1 MKKMKEQLR
10 RFTLVL
16 LSMLM
21 LTAQISI
28 NALETS
34 SSDKNQKIV
43 EKMIDPDFSKV
54 EHINHENKL
63 ETDFSLQLKIDE
75 TLWEEVKQT
84 GPIRFTLPKSMRFIA
99 DKETFIDENESM
111 KIFKDGEG
119 ISTSDHEVTLDFKD
133 ILNPKT
139 LDVRFRVESSHDV
152 EALKKLD
159 STDYPIIKKALPSM
173 IAYLESLIKVET
185 PEEETPLVEAPEGTE
200 VEAEKPET
208 GNEDG
213 NPRDPEST
221 GNQIMLE
228 GQISIEFDG
237 DPVAKISNSIGFL
250 SSDNKLNMNNYETE
264 KYSVDFVTKKEGT
277 VDDKLNV
284 KYIVKLDEASIAKI
298 LESGWAENVYD
309 FSHMNNGTRVPF
321 VYEKEIDD
329 SLTFPNFGQLHE
341 IISTK
346 IPSAITQIARRGYV
360 PEGHEPGFDE
370 VKMTLHVAENTT
382 MDDGSKDKEP
392 DVFELQSE
400 MGLIIS
406 RYIEEELK
414 AGTPI
419 ETIQETFR
427 EGYAVMTDGWSI
439 NNRKLELKPIADIEK
454 EIDFVYDYADFLGLG
469 KDIGQD
475 YAVTPLNPI
484 DNRLTLDSNGIENIP
499 NGFKVAWDGVAN
511 TSRTVNMN
519 ALNLDFVAPII
530 VRQSGMSKW
539 KITTKVVVDKYTV
552 LNDGTLVPFA
562 EDPQI
567 MSETENTL
575 NVAIPLPKGNYAI
588 KYRVEQEYEMLDD
601 SIEIEGTQEFT
612 LSTKLNNEYGQSQKH
627 SHDYPSSITIS
638 GDVDDQANPT
648 RLRWDVR
655 YNNNELLR
663 EEGSGFVFD
672 FDAEKYMYHR
682 RSSSGGNE
690 QSEVID
696 LTDENV
702 EIKLMIGGKTLEK
715 DGRFE
720 YVINTDKNKIEVKVK
735 KGIKI
740 EKPVTIAITYTY
752 INNDQLKNDLLS
764 YPAIRFDGSAEVK
777 SLNNGQVIEPSKPI
791 EATSTNILKLLD
803 KRPIMVDYRTKEIV
817 WGVNIN
823 SATMYRL
830 DLIGLTYA
838 DTLSGSQVLEPFN
851 DENQILLYKVDSTK
865 GTSNSDYMKFIR
877 EGEKLIRETEAFTE
891 DIPAEMDALLGSK
904 INASTPG
911 STQTYADV
919 LSKINPS
926 EIAVLTDSSSTYNGQ
941 KYIYTEPAKD
951 PGYLSKIAGVIK
963 DGSPGKDGKGK
974 ILENASFR
982 LDFVDSNGFLTSGGE
997 KRGDNDAYF
1006 LMYKTRLDNDEA
1018 IANISNSGRLVYAN
1032 IVDGTGSG
1040 FDWSTPSTESNNNLE
1055 DPGKYNSAPKKVGAQ
1070 KLIVDSEGNL
1080 RHGVEWEITFNFDTV
1095 REKDIDDYRVRLTDT
1110 IDKNI
1115 NVAGKNLQNKNL
1127 YLDQL
1132 ETLTLV
1138 PYHVTKD
1145 GGLTEVDKQEQ
1156 APFVLNKGTDFTVVE
1171 DDQKIEIII
1180 NSSELTPK
1188 YAYRYKINTLIDTG
1202 DSTIPTATD
1211 PKANHISTD
1220 GSFTNKVDYEV
1231 SYNTLDPV
1239 GDKTSAEATV
1249 ELKET
1254 NRIMKF
1260 AENLPAINLSNQ
1272 RVLWTTTINETYETL
1287 ENLVITDHLDGKH
1300 SYLLLDPLQTGA
1312 QKASLDN
1319 FTVSIKN
1326 GDSWATMNTAD
1337 YTLTNKDGLD
1347 EPVDSWSTGESGFT
1361 LTFNKTINKPVRITY
1376 GTYGKVVDVNDRD
1389 LYNNIAAKYV
1399 SAGRNIDLDIQ
1410 AKHTIPISNT
1420 VEEYKDRK
1428 DVELTLRYDKN
1439 EMYQPNIIDKGDIV
1453 AHESNKKVSVMLYRY
1468 DSASLDNN
1476 YLYRA
1481 ASFDENGKL
1490 KLFNVEEGNY
1500 VVKAVGAPDNYYLS
1514 NGLGYRATSNVPA
1527 KDKALKISNSNKK
1540 NLLFLQ
1546 VGEQPI
1552 LPFMSR
1558 ANEIEEGAIYLNT
1571 PVLDVKKQG
1580 VLKNANGTDKTEKLK
1595 DVTLNFKHE
1604 NFDNSYPTD
1613 ASGIIKVGHGSVND
1627 DRVNL
1632 GSHIVSEPRQDLN
1645 GYVRNRDT
1653 IELKPTRNVSGTIE
1667 DGSMSGTFSN
1677 YKVNIQLKDVD
1688 RNTGAGVKNSE
1699 FSLEINTGTKENPVW
1714 EAFVNAES
1722 PHKKSGNIFAS
1733 NTDTF
1738 LIYNLDVGHY
1748 RLVQNSA
1755 GDDYLLNETPLEFY
1769 ALGKDELVTEFGGR
1783 TNTIELEFTNIKAQV
1798 QIKNYLNGPD
1808 AYIKGSIFEIL
1819 NKDNVVVDTLEILD
1833 ENAGIS
1839 ANIAPGEYTL
1849 RQKSTTE
1856 NRPVN
1861 QKTVAFTIAGVEV
1874 EDNTTALDFQNHL
1887 GTTTVLTHTH
1897 LSSPFTIK
1905 SMAVDYNGTKTPVT
1919 DVNTIKNQHS
1929 GISKLVDVVI
1939 DENLIYITTNPQYEI
1954 PATYLESSE
1963 LDTEVHLYATQ
1974 ATLPFDYI
1982 DGDDASVVMS
1992 DKGQFKLENTDT
2004 RDVPFAQD
2012 GTDEFVRVIPGTY
2025 KMTQEVAVSGYGLNT
2040 KVIEN
2045 ITIPTTLG
2053 NDLGLVNTTDHSV
2066 QIHTMPVIHTNHY
2079 RGRVVLTK
2087 TSSETQ
2093 ESLPNVTFNLGKG
2106 GSDDALMT
2114 DLVTNAQGQIELDKL
2129 APGDYWFE
2137 ETKGDGNHTVI
2148 PEKVPFTI
2156 DDRSEDAYE
2165 PKQVGVD
2172 NHTAKAIFKNT
2183 DPGGEK
2189 LYTDG
2194 IFKLEKDVAGVWE
2207 PVDGYQSL
2215 TVTGDNDFFE
2225 IASIKPGDYRLLQVQ
2240 APTGTVQNTFEQT
2253 FNIPDYQV
2261 DKTRSA
2267 KPVFELEDYINY
2279 TGTMTIDLVNR
2290 FGATDLM
2297 VKAMLVDNAGLELG
2311 VVEQSGTQLI
2321 IKDLAPGTYE
2331 VKVLEIEKGIIVDD
2345 SVIFEIP
2352 TSSLNDDDVHKD
2364 DTIRMTDAE
2373 QHVVL
2378 NDGDNQTPLNTGS
2391 FTLNDDPTL
2400 EIKDDA
2406 GIVFTMMGPGT
2417 HTVLQTKA
2425 AEGMILNTLN
2435 TQDVT
2440 IERRLSDFPE
2450 AWIDNTDFPYVK
2462 LPVMEFEN
2470 YRQDVMVHKTDD
2482 KNNVLEDVTFGLN
2495 DSLTAIT
2502 DHEGNAHFKQLSPG
2516 QYELKETKGLE
2527 GYQVLD
2533 ETFDLEIQAEHPGKP
2548 ETILLN
2554 VINEKIIIPEVI
2566 KPEVVDPKV
2575 EDELP
2580 PAGVDN
2586 IIVEISL
2593 LLIALGVVLKQRSKR
2608 RQIQ

>member
-1 MKKMKEQLR
+1 MKKMKEQLK
-10 RFTLVL
+10 RFSLVL

-34 SSDKNQKIV
+34 SNDKNQNIV

-54 EHINHENKL
+54 EHINHEETL
-63 ETDFSLQLKIDE
+63 ETDFSLRLKIDE

-119 ISTSDHEVTLDFKD
+119 ISISDHEVTLDFKD
-133 ILNPKT
+133 LENPKA

-173 IAYLESLIKVET
+173 IAYLESLIEVEK

-208 GNEDG
+208 GNEDVD
-213 NPRDPEST
+213 PKDPEST

-237 DPVAKISNSIGFL
+237 DPVAKISNSKGFL
-250 SSDNKLNMNNYETE
+250 SSNNKLNMNNYATE
-264 KYSVDFVTKKEGT
+264 KYSADFVTEKDGT
-277 VDDKLNV
+277 VHDKLNV

-298 LESGWAENVYD
+298 LESGWAKNVYD

-329 SLTFPNFGQLHE
+329 SLTLPDFGQLHE

-346 IPSAITQIARRGYV
+346 IPNAITQIVRRGYV
-360 PEGHEPGFDE
+360 PGGHEPGFDE

-382 MDDGSKDKEP
+382 MDDGSKDKES

-414 AGTPI
+414 AGTSI

-427 EGYAVMTDGWSI
+427 EGYVVMTDGWSI
-439 NNRKLELKPIADIEK
+439 NNRKLVLKPIADIEK

-499 NGFKVAWDGVAN
+499 HGFKVAWDGVAN

-567 MSETENTL
+567 ISETENTL
-575 NVAIPLPKGNYAI
+575 NVAIPLPEGNYAI
-588 KYRVEQEYEMLDD
+588 KYRIEQEYEMLDD

-612 LSTKLNNEYGQSQKH
+612 LSTKLNNAYGQSQKH

-638 GDVDDQANPT
+638 GDVDDQSNPT

-663 EEGSGFVFD
+663 EGGSGFVFTFAD
-672 FDAEKYMYHR
+672 EKYMYHR

-720 YVINTDKNKIEVKVK
+720 YVINTEKNKIEVKVK
-735 KGIKI
+735 EGIKI

-877 EGEKLIRETEAFTE
+877 ESEKLIRETEAFTE
-891 DIPAEMDALLGSK
+891 HIPSEMDALLGSK

-926 EIAVLTDSSSTYNGQ
+926 EIAVLTDPASTLTNE

-1055 DPGKYNSAPKKVGAQ
+1055 DPGKYNTAPKKVGAQ

-1095 REKDIDDYRVRLTDT
+1095 REKDIEDYRVRLTDT

-1115 NVAGKNLQNKNL
+1115 NVGGKNLQNKNL

-1145 GGLTEVDKQEQ
+1145 GGLTEVDKAEQ
-1156 APFVLNKGTDFTVVE
+1156 APFVLNKNTDFTVIE

-1202 DSTIPTATD
+1202 ASTIPTATD

-1231 SYNTLDPV
+1231 SYNSSIPV

-1260 AENLPAINLSNQ
+1260 AENLPAINISNQ

-1326 GDSWATMNTAD
+1326 GDSWAAMSTAD

-1361 LTFNKTINKPVRITY
+1361 LTFNQAINHPVRITY
-1376 GTYGKVVDVNDRD
+1376 ATYGKVVDVNDRD
-1389 LYNNIAAKYV
+1389 LYNNILAKYV
-1399 SAGRNIDLDIQ
+1399 SADRNIDLDIQ
-1410 AKHTIPISNT
+1410 AKHTIPIKNT

-1439 EMYQPNIIDKGDIV
+1439 AMYQPNVIDKGDV
-1453 AHESNKKVSVMLYRY
+1453 VQHESNKKVSVMLYRY
-1468 DSASLDNN
+1468 DSTSLDNN
-1476 YLYRA
+1476 YIYRS

-1500 VVKAVGAPDNYYLS
+1500 VVKVVGAPDNYYLS
-1514 NGLGYRATSNVPA
+1514 NGLGYRGTSNVPA
-1527 KDKALKISNSNKK
+1527 KDKALQITNSNKK

-1546 VGEQPI
+1546 VGEEPI
-1552 LPFMSR
+1552 LPFVSR

-1580 VLKNANGTDKTEKLK
+1580 VLKNANGTDKTEMLK

-1613 ASGIIKVGHGSVND
+1613 ANGIIKVGHGSVND

-1632 GSHIVSEPRQDLN
+1632 GSHIISEPRQDLN

-1653 IELKPTRNVSGTIE
+1653 IEMKPTRNQSGTIE

-1688 RNTGAGVKNSE
+1688 RNTAAGVKNSE
-1699 FSLEINTGTKENPVW
+1699 FALEINTGTKENPVW
-1714 EAFVNAES
+1714 EAFVNADS
-1722 PHKKSGNIFAS
+1722 PHKKSGNIFTG

-1748 RLVQNSA
+1748 RLVQNNA

-1783 TNTIELEFTNIKAQV
+1783 TNTIGLEFTNIKAQV

-1808 AYIKGSIFEIL
+1808 AYIKGSIFEVV
-1819 NKDNVVVDTLEILD
+1819 NKDDVVVDTLEILD
-1833 ENAGIS
+1833 ENTGIS

-1849 RQKSTTE
+1849 RQKSTTK

-1874 EDNTTALDFQNHL
+1874 EDNTTVLNFQNHL
-1887 GTTTVLTHTH
+1887 GTATVLTHNH

-1905 SMAVDYNGTKTPVT
+1905 SMAVDYNGSKTPAT
-1919 DVNTIKNQHS
+1919 DVNMLKNQHS

-1954 PATYLESSE
+1954 PATYLEPSE

-1992 DKGQFKLENTDT
+1992 DQGQFKLENTDT
-2004 RDVPFAQD
+2004 RDVAFDQD

-2025 KMTQEVAVSGYGLNT
+2025 KMTQEVAVDGYGLNT

-2066 QIHTMPVIHTNHY
+2066 KIHTMPVIHTNHY

-2087 TSSETQ
+2087 ISSETQ
-2093 ESLPNVTFNLGKG
+2093 GPLPNVTFKLGKG
-2106 GSDDALMT
+2106 GSEDAFMI
-2114 DLVTNAQGQIELDKL
+2114 DLVTNAQGQIEFDKL

-2165 PKQVGVD
+2165 AKQVGVD

-2183 DPGGEK
+2183 NPSGET

-2207 PVDGYQSL
+2207 PVDGYQTL
-2215 TVTGDNDFFE
+2215 TVTGDQDFFE

-2240 APTGTVQNTFEQT
+2240 APAGTVQNTFEQT

-2261 DKTRSA
+2261 DKTRSV

-2279 TGTMTIDLVNR
+2279 TGTMNIDLVNR

-2364 DTIRMTDAE
+2364 GTIRITDAE
-2373 QHVVL
+2373 QQVVL

-2391 FTLNDDPTL
+2391 FALNDDQTL
-2400 EIKDDA
+2400 ELRDNA

-2417 HTVLQTKA
+2417 HTVLQIKA

-2440 IERRLSDFPE
+2440 IEKRLSDFPAE
-2450 AWIDNTDFPYVK
+2450 LIDDTDFPYVK
-2462 LPVMEFEN
+2462 LPVMEFDN

-2482 KNNVLEDVTFGLN
+2482 QNKVLEGVTFSLS
-2495 DSLTAIT
+2495 DSLTALT
-2502 DHEGNAHFKQLSPG
+2502 DHEGNALFKQLSPG
-2516 QYELKETKGLE
+2516 HYELKETKGLD
-2527 GYQVLD
+2527 GYELLE
-2533 ETFDLEIQAEHPGKP
+2533 ETFDLEIEAEHPGKP
-2548 ETILLN
+2548 ETIRLN

-2566 KPEVVDPKV
+2566 KPEVVDPK
-2575 EDELP
+2575 ENDDLP
-2580 PAGVDN
+2580 PTGVDN
-2586 IIVEISL
+2586 ITVEISL
-2593 LLIALGVVLKQRSKR
+2593 LLMAIGVVLKQRSKR
-2608 RQIQ
+2608 REVQ

>member
-1 MKKMKEQLR
+1 MKKMKQQ
-10 RFTLVL
+10 FQKFSLVL

-34 SSDKNQKIV
+34 SNDKNQKNV
-43 EKMIDPDFSKV
+43 ETMIDPDFSKV
-54 EHINHENKL
+54 EHIKHEDTL
-63 ETDFSLQLKIDE
+63 ETDFSLRLKIDE
-75 TLWEEVKQT
+75 TLWEEVKQA
-84 GPIRFTLPKSMRFIA
+84 GPIRFTLPKSMRLMT
-99 DKETFIDENESM
+99 DKETFMDENESM
-111 KIFKDGEG
+111 KVFKDGEG
-119 ISTSDHEVTLDFKD
+119 VSTSNHEVTLDFKA
-133 ILNPKT
+133 IENPIS
-139 LDVRFRVESSHDV
+139 LDVRFRVETSDDLEV
-152 EALKKLD
+152 LKQID
-159 STDYPIIKKALPSM
+159 PTTYPMIQKALPSM
-173 IAYLESLIKVET
+173 IEYLESFVEEEVVEPEEVET
-185 PEEETPLVEAPEGTE
+185 IAPE
-200 VEAEKPET
+200 VEKPEVK
-208 GNEDG
+208 
-213 NPRDPEST
+213 PEAKPVSD

-228 GQISIEFDG
+228 GKISIEFDG
-237 DPVAKISNSIGFL
+237 DPIAKLSNSKGPL
-250 SSDNKLNMNNYETE
+250 GPNNKLDMANYETE
-264 KYSVDFVTKKEGT
+264 KYEASFVTQKDGT
-277 VDDKLNV
+277 VHDKLHV

-309 FSHMNNGTRVPF
+309 FSHMNNGVREAF

-329 SLTFPNFGQLHE
+329 TLTMPDFGQLHE
-341 IISTK
+341 IISIQ
-346 IPSAITQIARRGYV
+346 IPSAVTQIARRGYV
-360 PEGHEPGFDE
+360 PGGHEPGFDE
-370 VKMTLHVAENTT
+370 NKMTLHIAENNST
-382 MDDGSKDKEP
+382 DGDNKDKDSE
-392 DVFELQSE
+392 VFELQSE
-400 MGLIIS
+400 MGLLIS

-419 ETIQETFR
+419 ATLQETFR
-427 EGYAVMTDGWSI
+427 EGYVVMTDAWSI
-439 NNRKLELKPIADIEK
+439 NKRKLQLKPIAEIEK
-454 EIDFVYDYADFLGLG
+454 EIDFVYGYGDFLGLG
-469 KDIGQD
+469 KDINQD
-475 YAVTPLNPI
+475 LSVIPSNPI
-484 DNRLTLDSNGIENIP
+484 NNRLTLDSNGIENIP
-499 NGFKVAWDGVAN
+499 HGFKVAWDGVAN
-511 TSRTVNMN
+511 TSRTTNMN

-567 MSETENTL
+567 VSETENTL
-575 NVAIPLPKGNYAI
+575 NLSIPLPEGNYAI
-588 KYRVEQEYEMLDD
+588 KYRVEQEYEMLDT

-612 LSTKLNNEYGQSQKH
+612 LSTKLNNAYAQTQKH
-627 SHDYPSSITIS
+627 SHEYPSSITIS

-663 EEGSGFVFD
+663 EKGSGFVFT
-672 FDAEKYMYHR
+672 FDEEKYMYHR
-682 RSSSGGNE
+682 RSSSGGNA
-690 QSEVID
+690 QSEVIP

-702 EIKLMIGGKTLEK
+702 EIKIMIGGKSLED

-720 YVINTDKNKIEVKVK
+720 YVINAEKNQIEVKVK
-735 KGIKI
+735 EGVEID
-740 EKPVTIAITYTY
+740 KPVTIAITYTY

-764 YPAIRFDGSAEVK
+764 YPAVRFDGSAEVK
-777 SLNNGQVIEPSKPI
+777 SLNNGQIIEPSKPI

-830 DLIGLTYA
+830 NLVGLTYA

-851 DENQILLYKVDSTK
+851 DENQILLYRVESTK
-865 GTSNSDYMKFIR
+865 GVNNADYMSFIR
-877 EGEKLIRETEAFTE
+877 KSEKLIRETEAFTE
-891 DIPAEMDALLGSK
+891 DIPAEMDALLNSAISSGPSGS
-904 INASTPG
+904 S
-911 STQTYADV
+911 QTYADV
-919 LSKINPS
+919 VSKI
-926 EIAVLTDSSSTYNGQ
+926 EKKDLAILTDPTSTYSNQ
-941 KYIYTEPAKD
+941 PYIYTEPAKD
-951 PGYLSKIAGVIK
+951 PGYLAKISGAVV

-974 ILENASFR
+974 LLENVSFR
-982 LDFVDSNGFLTSGGE
+982 LDFVSSNDYLHSNGSG
-997 KRGDNDAYF
+997 KPGDNDAYF
-1006 LMYKTRLDNDEA
+1006 LMYKTRLDNDEE
-1018 IANISNSGRLVYAN
+1018 ISNISNSGRLVYAN
-1032 IVDGTGSG
+1032 IVDGIGDG
-1040 FDWSTPSTESNNNLE
+1040 FDWSTPSTESTNNLE
-1055 DPGKYNSAPKKVGAQ
+1055 DPGKYNTAPKKVGTQ

-1095 REKDIDDYRVRLTDT
+1095 REKDYDSYIVRLTDT

-1115 NVAGKNLQNKNL
+1115 NVGGKNLQNKNL

-1132 ETLTLV
+1132 ETITLV
-1138 PYHVTKD
+1138 PYHVNKD
-1145 GGLTEVDKQEQ
+1145 GGLTEVDKDERE
-1156 APFVLNKGTDFTVVE
+1156 PYVLIKGTDFTVVE

-1180 NSSELTPK
+1180 DSSDITPK

-1202 DSTIPTATD
+1202 ASTIPTATD

-1231 SYNTLDPV
+1231 SYKSSDPV

-1254 NRIMKF
+1254 DRIMKF
-1260 AENLPAINLSNQ
+1260 AENLPAVAISNQ
-1272 RVLWTTTINETYETL
+1272 RVLWTTTINETYESL
-1287 ENLVITDHLDGKH
+1287 DNLVITDHLEGKH
-1300 SYLLLDPLQTGA
+1300 SYLILNPMQSGA
-1312 QKASLDN
+1312 QKASLDEFN
-1319 FTVSIKN
+1319 VSIKN
-1326 GDSWATMNTAD
+1326 GDSWVAMDRAD

-1361 LTFNKTINKPVRITY
+1361 LTFNKTIHQPVRITY
-1376 GTYGKVVDVNDRD
+1376 ATYGKVVDVNDRD
-1389 LYNNIAAKYV
+1389 LYNNISAKYV
-1399 SAGRNIDLDIQ
+1399 SAGRNVDLDIQ
-1410 AKHTIPISNT
+1410 AKHTIPITNT

-1428 DVELTLRYDKN
+1428 DVALTLRYDKN
-1439 EMYQPNIIDKGDIV
+1439 ETYQPNIFDKGDV
-1453 AHESNKKVSVMLYRY
+1453 VQHESNKKVSVMLYRY
-1468 DSASLDNN
+1468 DSNSLDNN

-1490 KLFNVEEGNY
+1490 MLYNVEEGNY
-1500 VVKAVGAPDNYYLS
+1500 VVKAVGAPDNYYIS
-1514 NGLGYRATSNVPA
+1514 NGLGYRAGSNVPA
-1527 KDKALKISNSNKK
+1527 KDKALQITNSNKK

-1546 VGEQPI
+1546 VGEEPI
-1552 LPFMSR
+1552 LPFMRR

-1580 VLKNANGTDKTEKLK
+1580 ILKNANGTDKAEMLK

-1604 NFDNSYPTD
+1604 NADNSYPTD
-1613 ASGIIKVGHGSVND
+1613 ANGIIKVGHGTVND

-1632 GSHIVSEPRQDLN
+1632 GSHIISEPQQDLK

-1653 IELKPTRNVSGTIE
+1653 IEIKPQRNASGTIE
-1667 DGSMSGTFSN
+1667 DGSMTGTFAN
-1677 YKVNIQLKDVD
+1677 YKANIQLKDVD

-1699 FSLEINTGTKENPVW
+1699 FALEINTGTKDSPVW

-1722 PHKKSGNIFAS
+1722 PHKKSGNIFTG

-1798 QIKNYLNGPD
+1798 NIKNYLNGLD
-1808 AYIKGSIFEIL
+1808 AYIKGSIFEVV

-1856 NRPVN
+1856 NRPLN

-1874 EDNTTALDFQNHL
+1874 EDNTTSLDFQNHL
-1887 GTTTVLTHTH
+1887 GTTTVLTHNH

-1905 SMAVDYNGTKTPVT
+1905 SMAVDYNGTKTPAT
-1919 DVNTIKNQHS
+1919 DVNTLKNQHS

-1954 PATYLESSE
+1954 PATYLEPSE

-1982 DGDDASVVMS
+1982 DGDDASVVIG

-2004 RDVPFAQD
+2004 RDVVFDQD
-2012 GTDEFVRVIPGTY
+2012 GSDEFVRVVPGTY
-2025 KMTQEVAVSGYGLNT
+2025 KMTQQVAVSGYGLNT
-2040 KVIEN
+2040 KVIDN

-2053 NDLGLVNTTDHSV
+2053 SDLGLVNPTDHSV
-2066 QIHTMPVIHTNHY
+2066 QIHTMPVVHTNHY

-2093 ESLPNVTFNLGKG
+2093 GPLPNVTFNLGKG
-2106 GSDDALMT
+2106 GSDDAFMT

-2165 PKQVGVD
+2165 PKRVGVD

-2183 DPGGEK
+2183 NPSGETR
-2189 LYTDG
+2189 YTDG
-2194 IFKLEKDVAGVWE
+2194 IFKLEKDVNGVWE
-2207 PVDGYQSL
+2207 PVDGYQTL

-2225 IASIKPGDYRLLQVQ
+2225 IVSIKPGDYRLLQVQ
-2240 APTGTVQNTFEQT
+2240 APAGTVQNTFEQT

-2261 DKTRSA
+2261 DNTRSV
-2267 KPVFELEDYINY
+2267 KPVIELEDYINY
-2279 TGTMTIDLVNR
+2279 TGTMTLDLVNR

-2311 VVEQSGTQLI
+2311 VVEQIGTQLSV
-2321 IKDLAPGTYE
+2321 KDLAPGTYE

-2345 SVIFEIP
+2345 SVVFEIP
-2352 TSSLNDDDVHKD
+2352 TTSLNDDDVHKEGV
-2364 DTIRMTDAE
+2364 IRMTDAE
-2373 QHVVL
+2373 QHIVL
-2378 NDGDNQTPLNTGS
+2378 NDGDNHTPLNSGS
-2391 FTLNDDPTL
+2391 FTLNDDQTL
-2400 EIKDDA
+2400 DISEDTGLI
-2406 GIVFTMMGPGT
+2406 FTMMGPGT
-2417 HTVLQTKA
+2417 HSIVQTKA
-2425 AEGMILNTLN
+2425 GTGMILNTLN
-2435 TQDVT
+2435 TRDVT
-2440 IERRLSDFPE
+2440 IEKRISDFPE
-2450 AWIDNTDFPYVK
+2450 AWIDDTDFPYVK

-2470 YRQDVMVHKTDD
+2470 YRQDVIVHKTDD
-2482 KNNVLEDVTFGLN
+2482 QNKVLEGVTFALN
-2495 DSLTAIT
+2495 DSLSILT

-2516 QYELKETKGLE
+2516 HYELKETKGLE
-2527 GYQVLD
+2527 GYQVLE

-2548 ETILLN
+2548 ELILLN

-2566 KPEVVDPKV
+2566 VPEVDKPNKN
-2575 EDELP
+2575 DDLP
-2580 PAGVDN
+2580 PTGVDN
-2586 IIVEISL
+2586 ISVELSL
-2593 LLIALGVVLKQRSKR
+2593 LLMAIGVVLKQRSKR
-2608 RQIQ
+2608 RALQQ